1 MGASHD
7 CFVKTVAVT
16 KVRFYRVSWEIR
28 KADLAIRKRHGD
40 LRDPLGAPL
49 RRFPPKREDSKVRL
63 PPFGKIFA

>member
-7 CFVKTVAVT
+7 CFVKTVAFT
-16 KVRFYRVSWEIR
+16 KVRFYRVSWE
-28 KADLAIRKRHGD
+28 IRKRHGD